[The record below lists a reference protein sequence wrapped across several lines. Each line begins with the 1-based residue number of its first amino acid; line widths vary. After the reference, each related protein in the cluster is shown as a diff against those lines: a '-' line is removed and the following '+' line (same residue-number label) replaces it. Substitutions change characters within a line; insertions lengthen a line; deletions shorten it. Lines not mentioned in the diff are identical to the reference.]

1 MKRHAPGTICSN
13 DFWCDWIS
21 LHGHWAVCPILP
33 AADLVSSDGP
43 CNDAEVVK
51 YCGWQIL
58 STDPQTQSLSFFFCI
73 PLLPFP
79 SCSSFPV
86 TSTDYVPFICHLSCP
101 LPSSISV
108 LFSLYVVLGFPL
120 IGVCW
125 PANLFVL
132 YHHLYQSII
141 IFCPS
146 ISFLFLLLLRL
157 FMVSWHLLFSSQF
170 SFSFSHLSLWCSSG
184 FTVSLNSGLGIQFC
198 EKYWSGSFTLK
209 GKG

>member
-1 MKRHAPGTICSN
+1 MATGLCVQFCLPLIWFPVTAPVTMRRLWSIVGGKSWVLTLKPN
-13 DFWCDWIS
+13 
-21 LHGHWAVCPILP
+21 PYP
-33 AADLVSSDGP
+33 
-43 CNDAEVVK
+43 
-51 YCGWQIL
+51 
-58 STDPQTQSLSFFFCI
+58 FFFCI

-108 LFSLYVVLGFPL
+108 LFSLYVVFGFPL

-146 ISFLFLLLLRL
+146 ISFLFLLLLCL